1 MKIPA
6 ASADT
11 KVTSILVFRLA
22 LFVILLVSTFIFLPL
37 SSFLLSFFALYG
49 LVTLAFLLSL
59 FFSSH
64 KTVQRWFGLVS
75 FAQLFL
81 EILLEAILI
90 NQSGGVKSPLS
101 ALFFLTIVSASFSHQ
116 LLGTILVAS
125 WASLLYAGTVLSA
138 AGWDLAS
145 LFSLQAIQGLY
156 SLGDEYFYTLFIH
169 LCSFYLVAFSSGYL
183 AQRLKIKAELL
194 LTASRQLRRV
204 RMETDDILQHL
215 HSGLITID
223 NSGRIVYFNR
233 TAQEILQYQSK
244 KVQGKDCRA
253 VFQERMPELA
263 RDLLAGLESSH
274 TELRKEIEISD
285 LKGRKIPIGMSTSLL
300 QDEEKRVAGVIAL
313 FQDLTHI
320 KQLQEELRT
329 KDRLAAIGELSAGIA
344 HEIRNPLA
352 SISGSVEVLK
362 QELNLEGDNRNLLE
376 LIIKESQRLNRI
388 LTEFLNF
395 ARIRSTFFTK
405 VDLVPLVEEVI
416 DIVHQ
421 HPSWRPELHIENQFP
436 LHPVLAK
443 GEENQIKQLLL
454 NLVINAVEAMEGKKG
469 KITIANR
476 QAALGVSDFSPAESR
491 ESLGVPI
498 LIQDEGKGMSPDQM
512 GKMFLPFYSTKKQGT
527 GLGLS
532 IVQRLVDSLNGR
544 IECQSELGQGTL
556 FVVYLQKYPQEE
568 LILAQSS
575 TELSD
580 NKANSLPDKELAV
593 AK

>member
-6 ASADT
+6 ASVDT
-11 KVTSILVFRLA
+11 KVTSVLVFRLA
-22 LFVILLVSTFIFLPL
+22 LFVILLFSSFIFLPL

-59 FFSSH
+59 FYSGH
-64 KTVQRWFGLVS
+64 AMVQRWFGLVS

-90 NQSGGVKSPLS
+90 NHSGGMRSPLA

-116 LLGTILVAS
+116 LLGTVLMAS
-125 WASLLYAGTVLSA
+125 WASLLYAGTVLFA
-138 AGWDLAS
+138 AGWNFS
-145 LFSLQAIQGLY
+145 NLFSLEAVKAVYKLSDQH
-156 SLGDEYFYTLFIH
+156 FYTLFIY

-215 HSGLITID
+215 HSGLITVD

-233 TAQEILQYQSK
+233 TAEEILQYQSRQ
-244 KVQGKDCRA
+244 VQGKDCQT
-253 VFQERMPELA
+253 VFQDRMPELA
-263 RDLLAGLESSH
+263 KDLLAGLESSH
-274 TELRKEIEISD
+274 TELRKEIEITD
-285 LKGRKIPIGMSTSLL
+285 LKGKRIPIGMSTSLL
-300 QDEEKRVAGVIAL
+300 QDEEERTAGVIAL

-320 KQLQEELRT
+320 KQLQEELRL
-329 KDRLAAIGELSAGIA
+329 KDRLAAIGERSAGIA

-352 SISGSVEVLK
+352 SISGSVEVLN

-395 ARIRSTFFTK
+395 ARIRSTFFAK
-405 VDLVPLVEEVI
+405 VDLVPLVEEVS
-416 DIVHQ
+416 DIVRQ
-421 HPSWRPELHIENQFP
+421 HPSWRPELQIENQFP
-436 LHPVLAK
+436 LHPVLVK
-443 GEENQIKQLLL
+443 GEENQIKQLFL
-454 NLVINAVEAMEGKKG
+454 NLVINAVEAMEGKSG
-469 KITIANR
+469 KIVIANR
-476 QAALGVSDFSPAESR
+476 DSTEKVTSQNPLDSQW
-491 ESLGVPI
+491 VPI

-512 GKMFLPFYSTKKQGT
+512 RKMFLPFYSTKKEGT

-532 IVQRLVDSLNGR
+532 IVQRLVDSLEGR
-544 IECQSELGQGTL
+544 IECQSEPNKGTIFL
-556 FVVYLQKYPQEE
+556 VCLQKHTQEE
-568 LILAQSS
+568 QNLARPSP
-575 TELSD
+575 ELSGK
-580 NKANSLPDKELAV
+580 NANGLPDKELA
-593 AK
+593 ATK